1 MAGVIMLLVIITV
14 VLCIVIL
21 CSKRSYRNRTS
32 SVDNQYSGTKVN
44 TDVTIE
50 HNPSYDV
57 IKMDNSTIKSGD
69 LNVSDPS
76 CSTPTK
82 PYSEDEYNF
91 TQYVHHSDL
100 REMIKMDIN
109 PSYGVSTG
117 GSSEAIKMDSNPSY
131 GVSTGNSSEAIKMDS
146 NPSYGVSTGEAKAAA
161 FSSTADTKAHQ
172 SYNTTIKQYDYVYTH
187 VSGTKP

>member
-1 MAGVIMLLVIITV
+1 MSNSSSCSTDRRAIAGGTIGGVIVLLVIITV

-21 CSKRSYRNRTS
+21 CLKRSYRNATS
-32 SVDNQYSGTKVN
+32 SVDNQVSYSGTNVN

-57 IKMDNSTIKSGD
+57 IKMDNSTVKSGD
-69 LNVSDPS
+69 FNVSVNANPS

-109 PSYGVSTG
+109 LTMLHFY
-117 GSSEAIKMDSNPSY
+117 KMALVLPVRSW
-131 GVSTGNSSEAIKMDS
+131 
-146 NPSYGVSTGEAKAAA
+146 
-161 FSSTADTKAHQ
+161 Q
-172 SYNTTIKQYDYVYTH
+172 
-187 VSGTKP
+187 